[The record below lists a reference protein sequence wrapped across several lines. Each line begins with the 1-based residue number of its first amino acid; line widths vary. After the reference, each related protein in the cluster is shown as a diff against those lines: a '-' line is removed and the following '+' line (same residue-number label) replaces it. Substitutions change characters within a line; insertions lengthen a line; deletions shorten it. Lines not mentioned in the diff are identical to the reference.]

1 MKLKSIGGKWYIK
14 DGERLIILE
23 KGAYAFAYALIMAKI
38 RKKDKTVIK
47 NNYPIRAL
55 VPHPKDHIMTKEEKA
70 KILRVKNSIIRGE
83 YF

>member
-47 NNYPIRAL
+47 NNYTVICTICLKTPGSTR
-55 VPHPKDHIMTKEEKA
+55 MTFLKKPGS
-70 KILRVKNSIIRGE
+70 KS
-83 YF
+83 